1 MKNFLDE
8 ILKRAEEEYEKFVE
22 EEFEKGKGKSI
33 EIREQEFFSGNLFI
47 EKPLLK
53 ERFYLSREKRAEKV
67 LANA

>member
-22 EEFEKGKGKSI
+22 EEFKKGKGKSI
-33 EIREQEFFSGNLFI
+33 EKREQEFFSGDLFL

>member
-22 EEFEKGKGKSI
+22 EEFKKGKEKSI
-33 EIREQEFFSGNLFI
+33 EKREQEFFSGDLFL